1 MKNIHVLPT
10 DKPSRLV
17 LDTVNKNLFLTTT
30 KDFGTKIM
38 QFQNIYITSSEEI
51 KEGDWVINL
60 KSNGVYSIFILNEVV
75 DYEKKIILT
84 TNQDLIKEGIQAID
98 DDFLNWFV
106 KNPSCEYVDI
116 FETYNQEKNACDNKC
131 KRGCHS
137 LFECENVDDTDL
149 SKTYEIIPK
158 EEPKQETLEEVKD
171 LNYWRSNAEEDYL
184 QVPISVLRYISE
196 LEKQQEKKL
205 YSEEDVKMLAFNFYY
220 DMSHKMGV
228 AENLISENRLNAEEW
243 FEQFKKKQDDK
254 QRI

>member
-98 DDFLNWFV
+98 DKFLEWFV
-106 KNPSCEYVDI
+106 QNPSCEYVDI

-158 EEPKQETLEEVKD
+158 EEPKQETLEEAALRRYQYTSVNPPYTIITPKYKIQGFID
-171 LNYWRSNAEEDYL
+171 GAKWQAE
-184 QVPISVLRYISE
+184 RM
-196 LEKQQEKKL
+196 
-205 YSEEDVKMLAFNFYY
+205 YSEEEVKMLAFNFYY

-243 FEQFKKKQDDK
+243 FEQFKKHKGGEQ
-254 QRI
+254 